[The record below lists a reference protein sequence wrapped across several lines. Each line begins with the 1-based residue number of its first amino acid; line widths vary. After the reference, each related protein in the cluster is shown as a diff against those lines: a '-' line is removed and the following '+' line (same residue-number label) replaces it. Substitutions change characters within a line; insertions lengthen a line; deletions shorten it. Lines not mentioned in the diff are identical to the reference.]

1 MMTYAKIMQALS
13 TKASPGYRS
22 RTTIHP
28 CYMYRNSACTACYSI
43 LSVFITVTSRCLQHN
58 HLFLPIVTTRGSCT
72 LTDQMNG
79 GVYHLPREMLSIMPT
94 SVLQ

>member
-13 TKASPGYRS
+13 TKASPGYSS

-43 LSVFITVTSRCLQHN
+43 LSVFITVTFRCLQHN